1 MTDTLHH
8 NHAHLLDLYRAM
20 RRIRVFEEI
29 ALAAHRAGEFN
40 GYLHASIGQEAV
52 PSGVCA
58 NLRRDDRVTSTHRGH
73 GHGLAKGADVDAM
86 MAELYGRATGAC
98 GGKGGSM
105 HIADFSV
112 GMLGANGIVAG
123 GLPIAVGA
131 AQGLKLLGS
140 DAVVACFFGDGA
152 ANRGPFF
159 EALNWASL
167 YGLRVLFVCEDNN
180 FSAFTYT
187 RETTAGQGILARA
200 ASLGVEGVSI
210 DGNDVLAVDAAA
222 RALVNAVRRD
232 GAPRILHARTYRWT
246 GHTSTDAAA
255 YRPVGELD
263 RAMARCP
270 LKLLQAHEAARGI
283 GDDIFSDIDRAVEL
297 EMRAAQDAARMAPWP
312 EIAKAFTDVQDTGA
326 PV

>member
-8 NHAHLLDLYRAM
+8 NHAHLLGLYRAM

-112 GMLGANGIVAG
+112 G
-123 GLPIAVGA
+123 
-131 AQGLKLLGS
+131 
-140 DAVVACFFGDGA
+140 
-152 ANRGPFF
+152 
-159 EALNWASL
+159 
-167 YGLRVLFVCEDNN
+167 
-180 FSAFTYT
+180 
-187 RETTAGQGILARA
+187 
-200 ASLGVEGVSI
+200 
-210 DGNDVLAVDAAA
+210 
-222 RALVNAVRRD
+222 
-232 GAPRILHARTYRWT
+232 
-246 GHTSTDAAA
+246 
-255 YRPVGELD
+255 
-263 RAMARCP
+263 
-270 LKLLQAHEAARGI
+270 
-283 GDDIFSDIDRAVEL
+283 
-297 EMRAAQDAARMAPWP
+297 
-312 EIAKAFTDVQDTGA
+312 
-326 PV
+326 